1 MFIFFRESVED
12 ALSCR
17 PIGSFLVRRPTS
29 MTSTNTYVLSIR
41 VPKYM
46 KRSCVVHYLIDQD
59 NVGYR
64 LRVSLSRTLLFL
76 LKMNYLKG
84 TKKVFPS
91 LNSFIVH
98 HSIVAENLPV
108 VLDLRAYTSLH
119 TMEDEDFNGEVA
131 PNEYVI

>member
-1 MFIFFRESVED
+1 MIREAVED
-12 ALSCR
+12 VLSCR

-29 MTSTNTYVLSIR
+29 VTSTNTYVLSIR

-46 KRSCVVHYLIDQD
+46 KRSCVVHYLIEQD

-64 LRVSLSRTLLFL
+64 
-76 LKMNYLKG
+76 LKG
-84 TKKVFPS
+84 TKKVFPT

-108 VLDLRAYTSLH
+108 VLDLRAYSALH
-119 TMEDEDFNGEVA
+119 TIEDDDFNGEIA
-131 PNEYVI
+131 RNEYVI